1 MKELLG
7 SIIGIFNPIDDV
19 YGFIKTVTLLIVG
32 GLLAIVPSCASYK
45 AGYQLG
51 WTKAKLFGQ
60 ENDSEIVEPVDP
72 GTGVP
77 NPLGDLID

>member
-19 YGFIKTVTLLIVG
+19 YGFIKSVVFLIVG

-51 WTKAKLFGQ
+51 WTKAKLFG
-60 ENDSEIVEPVDP
+60 SEIVDP